1 MNTREII
8 FMSVAISIAAVFQ
21 YYDWLFISLFLM
33 FMTAVGVLGIYLSVS
48 WSLVRGK
55 QYKPSSQPTEPANI
69 KELLE
74 KMMEKKSETLE
85 EQKKVVVSRN
95 IDNAVRE
102 VMDFVIRDF
111 ILSWY
116 TELSVD
122 QTTATNAIK
131 NDMWV
136 VLENLS
142 TRLSKI
148 DKVKV
153 MTQDVMELTYQHFN
167 KIRLCSA
174 SKGPDHRKFIL
185 HAWLANEDTELEF
198 LRKLCDAFL
207 IVLLPSHYRGCISL
221 RHLLREILTGSVVKP
236 AVDMLCDPDYINR
249 KLISYI
255 DYRQRLSEDTKKTY
269 TYAAT
274 YEDFIKLIDK
284 CNDIE
289 QLKQIRYNIL
299 TEIIHATTID
309 NLKKEQGPISDR
321 TSPTPGIGK
330 GELLKARNLKRYT
343 NQLSVAKTKS
353 EKRLHYLG
361 GPEYKA
367 YDLQDDT
374 METSQKVLT
383 FQEIMD
389 SPSGR
394 EEFSKYLKRTDSDS
408 LMGFWNSVEKLK
420 NMDKK
425 LQHHQASEI
434 YQQYIA
440 SSNSIVKLDKT
451 IIKGM
456 EAFMLGNQGPEKF
469 YEGQVTIEHILQ
481 TQHYP
486 SFLVSD
492 IYNRYV
498 RSLEDGTLDAKSDS
512 AKDYLLFEPK
522 DHFVDPEDEDEEM
535 FASQSYEAQARLQQ
549 LDEKIENKTQAL
561 HAMRARKTSATDDSK
576 IEKVEKEIEKELE
589 NLEMEK
595 RMREAHILRTRT
607 WIENQGQWRVHV
619 YGAELVEEQDKK
631 ILVYVLVVY
640 TIGGDEGSQ
649 NLQNSS
655 NGWTVSR
662 NLAEFHTLNEQL
674 CQIGPWLKK
683 KDIPSAGRFTTIDD
697 KFIEESKKTLSSY
710 LEVILKDERMAHSEA
725 LYAFL
730 SPSPEYFK
738 QNKLEKS
745 NFFLRTLLKKFP
757 SRQPEPHDSDD
768 EFLFGREEEAKLDR
782 NVDSIAEPFYK
793 LVNEIFESRGMF
805 KWLRKS
811 FIMFVEVTFGRTINR
826 QLCETVDWIFSESMI
841 IYYIQQFTLSMWPDG
856 KLAEN
861 ESSRSDEEK
870 LKTRMEAKEK
880 FLQNMPDAIKTLLG
894 EDNGWLSYCDLTFIS
909 FFITDAIKTLLGEDN
924 GRRSYCNSTFISFFI
939 TDAIKTL
946 LGEDNGRL
954 SYFNLTFISFFITD
968 AIKTSLGEDNGRL
981 SYCNLTFI
989 LFFLTDAIK
998 TLLEEDNGWRDA
1010 IKTLLGEDNVRLS
1023 YCNLTFISFF
1033 ITDAIKTLLG
1043 EDNGRRGTI
1052 KIFEVLQDTRLNKQL
1067 FYDLVN
1073 LLTLELCPEIRAKKP
1088 FIPDATKDTKF

>member
-174 SKGPDHRKFIL
+174 SKGPDQRKFIL

-394 EEFSKYLKRTDSDS
+394 EEFSRYLKRTDSDS

-561 HAMRARKTSATDDSK
+561 HAMRATKTTAADDSK
-576 IEKVEKEIEKELE
+576 KEKVEKEIEKELE

-640 TIGGDEGSQ
+640 LTGGDEGSQ

-768 EFLFGREEEAKLDR
+768 ELLFGREEETKLDR

-894 EDNGWLSYCDLTFIS
+894 EDNG
-909 FFITDAIKTLLGEDN
+909 
-924 GRRSYCNSTFISFFI
+924 
-939 TDAIKTL
+939 
-946 LGEDNGRL
+946 
-954 SYFNLTFISFFITD
+954 
-968 AIKTSLGEDNGRL
+968 
-981 SYCNLTFI
+981 
-989 LFFLTDAIK
+989 
-998 TLLEEDNGWRDA
+998 
-1010 IKTLLGEDNVRLS
+1010 
-1023 YCNLTFISFF
+1023 
-1033 ITDAIKTLLG
+1033 
-1043 EDNGRRGTI
+1043 RRGTI

-1073 LLTLELCPEIRAKKP
+1073 LLTLELCPEIKNKKP
-1088 FIPDATKDTKF
+1088 FVPDATKETKF